1 MRLWGITDRGSVR
14 KENQDSFRLC
24 TLDQERG
31 FGIVCDGMGGARA
44 GNVASDQAAETFL
57 QELQARLPG
66 VQSGGLNDLLSD
78 VTAKAN
84 KAVYEHSLADEECR
98 GMGTTTVAA
107 IVLEESVAVLNVG
120 DSRCYLVDDQSI
132 TQVTRDHSLVN
143 DLVMRGE
150 LTPEE
155 ARHHPSKNLITRALG
170 VEEAVKPDIYSLQRR
185 EGSYLLL
192 CSDGL
197 SNTVTDPE
205 ILYEV
210 IHGGEPEDCC
220 QRLLEIALTRGA
232 PDNVTAVLVQL

>member
-1 MRLWGITDRGSVR
+1 
-14 KENQDSFRLC
+14 
-24 TLDQERG
+24 
-31 FGIVCDGMGGARA
+31 
-44 GNVASDQAAETFL
+44 VASNQAAEIFL
-57 QELQARLPG
+57 RELQTRLPTVG
-66 VQSGGLNDLLSD
+66 ADGLHDLLYD
-78 VTAKAN
+78 VTAQAN
-84 KAVYEHSLADEECR
+84 KAVYEHSLSDEECR

-107 IVLEESVAVLNVG
+107 IVLGENVAVLNVG

-155 ARHHPSKNLITRALG
+155 ARRHPGRNLITRALG
-170 VEEAVKPDIYSLQRR
+170 VEETVKPDLYPLQRKD
-185 EGSYLLL
+185 GSYLLL

-205 ILYEV
+205 IQYEV
-210 IHGGEPEDCC
+210 IHGGDPEDCC
-220 QRLLEIALTRGA
+220 QRLLEIALNRGA

>member
-66 VQSGGLNDLLSD
+66 VQSDGLNDLLSD

>member
-66 VQSGGLNDLLSD
+66 VQSDCLNDLLSD

-170 VEEAVKPDIYSLQRR
+170 VEETVRPDIYSLQRR